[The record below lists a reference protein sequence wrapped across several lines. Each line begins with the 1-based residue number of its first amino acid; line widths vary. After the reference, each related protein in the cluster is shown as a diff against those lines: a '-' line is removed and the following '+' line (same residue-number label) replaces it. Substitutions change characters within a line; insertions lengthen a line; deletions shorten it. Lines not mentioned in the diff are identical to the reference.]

1 MRCFSFLRWLSMS
14 YSEES
19 FVELSEGVLILSS
32 SSFFSI
38 SFWRFAGRNSF
49 SRTDKSWREEI
60 FDDVLVFSNS
70 LNDDLHAS
78 IMMEYI
84 SPDISFML
92 VKSGTIPELTA
103 STTFSGSMG
112 WNACHS
118 VKSSNKPGESERER
132 EMESPDLH
140 DHEKA
145 EKNKTQT
152 GRVKR

>member
-1 MRCFSFLRWLSMS
+1 MCSYSFLRRFSMS

-19 FVELSEGVLILSS
+19 CIDLSEGVLILSS
-32 SSFFSI
+32 SSFSSI

-49 SRTDKSWREEI
+49 SRTQNSWREEI

-70 LNDDLHAS
+70 VNDDLLAS

-84 SPDISFML
+84 SEDISLIL
-92 VKSGTIPELTA
+92 VKSGTMPELTA